1 MMQLTHVAFGLLA
14 LSCLC
19 SGTQLA
25 AQTKTEPVANSQGPA
40 APQLSTEVRVGP
52 GVLQGQILTAT
63 ERKPVAEHS
72 MTLMD
77 ASGKPLE
84 TVVTGADGVYH
95 TRTLEPGAYSLMV
108 RNDLQ
113 LDLVV
118 AKDAATRQLDILMP
132 QQPQSPPKTQISPR
146 PQRLVPQDPAKIPAA
161 PGGAA
166 PVTQVPLAGLGT
178 GTWALIGAGAA
189 VAVAVPVIA
198 TQRGSSN
205 AVSPVQPLNGRI
217 RR

>member
-1 MMQLTHVAFGLLA
+1 MQLTHVAFGLLA

-19 SGTQLA
+19 GGPQLA
-25 AQTKTEPVANSQGPA
+25 AQTGPAPAAMTKAPA

-52 GVLQGQILTAT
+52 GALQGKLMTA
-63 ERKPVAEHS
+63 AEHRPVGAHT
-72 MTLMD
+72 MTLVD
-77 ASGKPLE
+77 ASGKPLQ

-95 TRTLEPGAYSLMV
+95 TSTLAPGSYSLMV
-108 RNDLQ
+108 RGDLQ

-118 AKDAATRQLDILMP
+118 ADGAATRQLDILMP
-132 QQPQSPPKTQISPR
+132 QEPQKPQISPR
-146 PQRLVPQDPAKIPAA
+146 PQRLVPQDPAKVPAA

-166 PVTQVPLAGLGT
+166 AATQLPAAAGLGT

-189 VAVAVPVIA
+189 VAVAVPVVSS
-198 TQRGSSN
+198 QRSSSD

-217 RR
+217 R